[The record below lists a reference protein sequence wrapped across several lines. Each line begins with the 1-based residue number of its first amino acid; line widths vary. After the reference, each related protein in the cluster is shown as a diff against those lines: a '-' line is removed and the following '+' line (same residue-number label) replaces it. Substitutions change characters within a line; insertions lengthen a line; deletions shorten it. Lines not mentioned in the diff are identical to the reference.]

1 MPDCYRRPFVDGRRA
16 QLVDLAGAIGVPQR
30 SQKWCNILLKEK
42 FFLFAI
48 NENLGW
54 LYVLAI
60 KTRSSPHFSSP
71 LKTGPDISRG
81 HHLGEG
87 KCSLGSRGAETRRE
101 GESLAE

>member
-1 MPDCYRRPFVDGRRA
+1 MPKRYRWAFVNGGRA

-60 KTRSSPHFSSP
+60 KTTRSSSHFRRP
-71 LKTGPDISRG
+71 LKRPDIAFG
-81 HHLGEG
+81 HHSINGN
-87 KCSLGSRGAETRRE
+87 RM
-101 GESLAE
+101 LASGPP